1 MAKEKI
7 PEQHE
12 AITRAKK
19 QLDQLEMF
27 VDICAN
33 ALDKSTQVVQMIE
46 VTQRLAKQAN
56 LSEKIMTEEE
66 LVRIKEQAGKVEAF
80 ARQQKEDGF
89 TYLFSLAIV
98 RLWSILEALVDD
110 LVVDFISRPEECK
123 DKNLIYDLKGPL
135 LEFATASPEQQADF
149 LAERLKDAVNA
160 GLKPG
165 IGRFESMLEPIGL
178 GGGIDQDV
186 RRVLFELSQVR
197 NAIVHKGGITDKRFV
212 AACPWLN
219 FKVSKPLK
227 INSQNFFLYCVAVYW
242 YALELRLRIVGFLG
256 KEKPQ
261 EYIDLL
267 RESGDVIRELW
278 ANRIEKGNA

>member
-1 MAKEKI
+1 MTKEKI
-7 PEQHE
+7 PELHA
-12 AITRAKK
+12 AISRAKK
-19 QLDQLEMF
+19 QLDELEMF

-33 ALDKSTQVVQMIE
+33 ALDKSTQVVQTID

-56 LSEKIMTEEE
+56 LSEHIMTEEE
-66 LVRIKEQAGKVEAF
+66 LVRIREKAGEVEVF

-89 TYLFSLAIV
+89 TYLFGLAII
-98 RLWSILEALVDD
+98 RLCSILEALVYD

-123 DKNLIYDLKGPL
+123 DKDLIYGLKGPL

-178 GGGIDQDV
+178 GGGIDPDV

-197 NAIVHKGGITDKRFV
+197 NAIVHKGGITDKRF
-212 AACPWLN
+212 AKSCQWLN
-219 FKVSKPLK
+219 IKVGKPLK
-227 INSQNFFLYCVAVYW
+227 INSQNFFMYRVAVYC
-242 YALELRLRIVGFLG
+242 YAVELRLRIIGFLG
-256 KEKPQ
+256 QEKPQ
-261 EYIDLL
+261 EFINLL
-267 RESGDVIRELW
+267 RESGDLIRELW
-278 ANRIEKGNA
+278 ANRIEKGDA